1 MGYHPELI
9 QSGRWCALFE
19 NFTLQRLAAQIRA
32 GLRWTTAPCQW
43 ITHFTAG
50 NQHNYGGNIGD
61 AGILIK
67 ELPLRAGRDKLRI
80 DNFKWVTVVLCACA
94 TRNVHVVIHA
104 PKTKENVLPCFGD
117 RRTSQNPL
125 SDRKGATNSPQ
136 RSHTGTSALCCPNF
150 FSPTQQDSTTGL
162 YPGSNASKLHGEEA
176 LFSSLSPPP
185 LPPLF
190 VDMTCAAGNLITPV
204 SKGEPG

>member
-1 MGYHPELI
+1 MHMRRDRKVNNQWEMQLSTLSRWTGTLIEVSNRSHLKPLVHWNIRNLKELAQSASAWWHLTNI
-9 QSGRWCALFE
+9 YWLHFQSSTGINAISPQSGRWCALFE

-104 PKTKENVLPCFGD
+104 PKTW
-117 RRTSQNPL
+117 R
-125 SDRKGATNSPQ
+125 
-136 RSHTGTSALCCPNF
+136 
-150 FSPTQQDSTTGL
+150 
-162 YPGSNASKLHGEEA
+162 
-176 LFSSLSPPP
+176 
-185 LPPLF
+185 
-190 VDMTCAAGNLITPV
+190 
-204 SKGEPG
+204 